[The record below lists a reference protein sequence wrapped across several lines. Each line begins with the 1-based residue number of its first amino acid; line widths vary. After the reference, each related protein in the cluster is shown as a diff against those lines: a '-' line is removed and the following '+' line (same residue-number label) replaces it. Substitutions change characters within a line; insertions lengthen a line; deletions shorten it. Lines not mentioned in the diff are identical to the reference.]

1 MSTEQVNQS
10 QQVPPPVVAAPP
22 SAQPITYPIPGAA
35 QIKSPGAAVV
45 LSFFP
50 GIGHLYL
57 GLYQRAIGF
66 FAAFAISIFLADKA
80 GLGILI
86 PFVWFFSLIDAY
98 RQTLLINAGQTPDD
112 LWANPVRRR
121 TAKNT
126 GLGFGVFLTILGL
139 LLLYNQFYPLDLTF
153 LYDWWPLLLVGIGIW
168 QIGRYLIA
176 RQKAAAATEEQ
187 AGSSWT
193 TP

>member
-10 QQVPPPVVAAPP
+10 QQVPPPAAPVP
-22 SAQPITYPIPGAA
+22 PAAQPTNYAA
-35 QIKSPGAAVV
+35 PRSPQFKSTGAAVV

-66 FAAFAISIFLADKA
+66 FAAFAFSIFLADKA
-80 GLGILI
+80 SLGILI
-86 PFVWFFSLIDAY
+86 PFVWFFGLIDAY
-98 RQTLLINAGQTPDD
+98 RQTLLINAGQTPED

-121 TAKNT
+121 TPKNT
-126 GLGFGVFLTILGL
+126 GLGFGVFLTVLGL
-139 LLLYNQFYPLDLTF
+139 ILLYNQFYPLDLTF
-153 LYDWWPLLLVGIGIW
+153 LYDWWPLVLVGLGAW

-176 RQKAAAATEEQ
+176 RQKAAAAAEDASASTF
-187 AGSSWT
+187 S

>member
-1 MSTEQVNQS
+1 MNTDQVNQS
-10 QQVPPPVVAAPP
+10 QQVPQPVAPAPPPAQPTTYAAPRN
-22 SAQPITYPIPGAA
+22 AQL
-35 QIKSPGAAVV
+35 KSPGAAVV

-66 FAAFAISIFLADKA
+66 FAAFAFSIFLADKA
-80 GLGILI
+80 SLGILI

-98 RQTLLINAGQTPDD
+98 RQTLLINSGMAPED

-121 TAKNT
+121 SPKNT
-126 GLGFGVFLTILGL
+126 GLGFGVFLTVLGL
-139 LLLYNQFYPLDLTF
+139 ILLYNQFYPLDLEF
-153 LYDWWPLLLVGIGIW
+153 LYDWWPLVLVGLGAW

-176 RQKAAAATEEQ
+176 RQKAAAAVEDAT
-187 AGSSWT
+187 ASSWT